1 MIELSYYDNK
11 NNLRYLHGKPLP
23 ILGKMTHI
31 VLSSGIESTTTRF
44 SVSVDG
50 VDVISFLV
58 VRSDPSS
65 ESMVL
70 AGSPNGQDSATGCF
84 GSVLFYTSVV
94 SPVMDMTVRSVLPAN
109 TTEIVSLFDEPQRLR
124 VVVSASATSL
134 SLVTSSFIRS
144 LQTRSSLFEMEVHA
158 SDEYPS
164 LNHPS
169 NVLRVGSSS
178 QPSSSQSSSSQS
190 SSSQSS
196 SSSSSSSQPT
206 STPSTKKPQR
216 NVYTIDPFTQSS
228 RHDPPL
234 EAVHSVKDYEAYL
247 QSTPYDELTD
257 GTYTFAV
264 PSDLEAAWRE
274 LNDQRAEKVRDAMKH
289 FWKAYRRF
297 AFGYDELQP
306 LSQMGRNNWGGVA
319 LTLIDNLDTLWLM
332 NLREE
337 FEEAV
342 EYVAEKVH
350 FDSDK
355 SISVF
360 EFTIRIL
367 GGLLSA
373 YHLSND
379 DRLLPRAIE
388 AGNVVLSA
396 FDGTHVLPHVV
407 TQAERHVD
415 THQSENA

>member
-1 MIELSYYDNK
+1 ML
-11 NNLRYLHGKPLP
+11 
-23 ILGKMTHI
+23 
-31 VLSSGIESTTTRF
+31 F
-44 SVSVDG
+44 
-50 VDVISFLV
+50 
-58 VRSDPSS
+58 RS
-65 ESMVL
+65 
-70 AGSPNGQDSATGCF
+70 
-84 GSVLFYTSVV
+84 
-94 SPVMDMTVRSVLPAN
+94 
-109 TTEIVSLFDEPQRLR
+109 
-124 VVVSASATSL
+124 
-134 SLVTSSFIRS
+134 
-144 LQTRSSLFEMEVHA
+144 
-158 SDEYPS
+158 
-164 LNHPS
+164 
-169 NVLRVGSSS
+169 
-178 QPSSSQSSSSQS
+178 
-190 SSSQSS
+190 
-196 SSSSSSSQPT
+196 
-206 STPSTKKPQR
+206 
-216 NVYTIDPFTQSS
+216 
-228 RHDPPL
+228 
-234 EAVHSVKDYEAYL
+234 
-247 QSTPYDELTD
+247 
-257 GTYTFAV
+257 
-264 PSDLEAAWRE
+264 SDLEAAWRE

-319 LTLIDNLDTLWLM
+319 LWLM

-396 FDGTHVLPHVV
+396 FDGTHVLPHTHINLKTRDGTTEIGQTSLAEFGTISVEMRELSAVTGDRKSVV
-407 TQAERHVD
+407 
-415 THQSENA
+415 